1 MQKGVLHIHSTYS
14 DGEFTLEEL
23 REVFVAAGCRFACI
37 TDHADAFDAEKLADY
52 VRECGERS
60 DAAFQFI
67 PGLEYTCEN
76 RMHVLGYGATS
87 LIPMRDPQAVFQ
99 RINAIGGVSA
109 IAHPR
114 DEAFTWIESFDA
126 LPDGIEVW
134 NSKYDGRYAPRP
146 ATFALLARLKARR
159 PDMTAF
165 FGQDLHWRQQYRGL
179 FVVADC
185 DATDRAGVLAALRSG
200 RYEGEKEGQRL
211 PATGELPPELIER
224 FARAHDRSRRMRG
237 WITRAAQWADGLGLA
252 LPVKMKAQLRRI
264 F

>member
-1 MQKGVLHIHSTYS
+1 MLKGVLHIHSTYS

-23 REVFVAAGCRFACI
+23 REIFVAAGCRFACI
-37 TDHADAFDAEKLADY
+37 TDHADAFDAAKVAEY

-87 LIPMRDPQAVFQ
+87 LIAFRDPQAVFLQ
-99 RINAIGGVSA
+99 IKAIGGVSA

-114 DEAFTWIESFDA
+114 NEAFTWIESFA
-126 LPDGIEVW
+126 TLPDGIEVW

-146 ATFALLARLKARR
+146 ATFDLLARLKARR

-165 FGQDLHWRQQYRGL
+165 FGQDLHWRHQYRGL
-179 FVVADC
+179 FVTVDCEVA
-185 DATDRAGVLAALRSG
+185 DRAGVLGALRSG
-200 RYEGEKEGQRL
+200 RYEGEKEGLRL
-211 PATGELPPELIER
+211 SATGGLPPELVER
-224 FARAHDRSRRMRG
+224 FARVHDRSRRMRG
-237 WITRAAQWADGLGLA
+237 WIRRAKQWADGLGLA
-252 LPVKMKAQLRRI
+252 VPVKMKAQLRRI